1 MMPKEKEKLRKE
13 LYERDGRTCYYCK
26 IPEGA
31 VFKAWKEIYG
41 GNKRGRRL
49 EVERKDNG
57 KDYSLDNCVLACAP
71 CNIAKGSLFSSK
83 EFEIVGLA
91 IQKVWYHRLF
101 IHRVTDPNMRVTTR
115 DGKVLIDINQKEW

>member
-1 MMPKEKEKLRKE
+1 MTPKEKEKLRKE

-26 IPEGA
+26 IPEKA
-31 VFKAWKEIYG
+31 VLTAWKQIYG
-41 GNKRGRRL
+41 KDKRGRRL
-49 EVERKDNG
+49 ELDRKDND

-71 CNIAKGSLFSSK
+71 CNIAKGSLFTCK

-101 IHRVTDPNMRVTTR
+101 IHRVTDPNMTVVR
-115 DGKVLIDINQKEW
+115 DGKAIIDINKKEW